1 MRTFANKLQES
12 CDRHQ
17 SLLCVGLDPDL
28 SLMAIPSILEF
39 NCAIIDATKD
49 LVCAYKPN
57 LAFYESHGS
66 KGISDLEETV
76 KYIRSHAP
84 NVIVVGDGKRGDI
97 DSSNIH
103 YARALFDTWD
113 FDAATVTWYTGGE
126 SMGPFIERPDRGV
139 FVLCHSSNPGAEDFQ
154 EMKIT
159 PDGNANR
166 PKLVFE
172 LVAEGAK
179 SINKHGNIGLVV
191 GATYPHHIQKIRS
204 ICPTMPMLIPGV
216 GRQGGILEA
225 SVEAGVDEIGRNIII
240 NSSRSI
246 LYASRDAAS
255 FQDAA
260 YGAASDLRNE
270 INQILESKGAG
281 W

>member
-1 MRTFANKLQES
+1 MRTFADKLQEA

-28 SLMAIPSILEF
+28 SLMAIPNILEF

-84 NVIVVGDGKRGDI
+84 DIIIVGDGKRGDI
-97 DSSNIH
+97 DSSNVH
-103 YARALFDTWD
+103 YAKALFDTWD

-126 SMGPFIERPDRGV
+126 SMGPFIERPDKGI
-139 FVLCHSSNPGAEDFQ
+139 FVLCHSSNPGAGEFQ
-154 EMKIT
+154 EMQVT
-159 PDGNANR
+159 PRGNPNG
-166 PKLVFE
+166 PKLLFE
-172 LVAEGAK
+172 LVAESAK
-179 SINKHGNIGLVV
+179 TINKHDNIGLVV
-191 GATYPHHIQKIRS
+191 GATYPQHIQKIRS
-204 ICPTMPMLIPGV
+204 ICPTMPILMPGI
-216 GRQGGILEA
+216 GSQGGILEA
-225 SVEAGVDEIGRNIII
+225 SVKAGVDEMGRNIII

-246 LYASRDAAS
+246 LYASKDPAS
-255 FQDAA
+255 FQNAA
-260 YGAASDLRNE
+260 YSAASDLRSK
-270 INQILESKGAG
+270 INQILENKGAG